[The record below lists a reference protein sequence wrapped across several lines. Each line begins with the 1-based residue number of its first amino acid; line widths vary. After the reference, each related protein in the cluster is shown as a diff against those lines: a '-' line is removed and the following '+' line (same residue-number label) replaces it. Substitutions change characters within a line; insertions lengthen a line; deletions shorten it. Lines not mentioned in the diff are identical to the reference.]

1 VRRMRLSALVLLA
14 LALAVLA
21 AAATGGSSEAAPAAK
36 KSNKATVKIAVVT
49 DIGGLND
56 RSFNHLAN
64 LGQLMAKRKLGV
76 QTRVYITNSAA
87 QRVTNVAAAARSG
100 YGLVIGVGFFM
111 GEALNTVAPQFPNTK
126 FAGVDVSW
134 GDLKSKPKNVR
145 GLLFKEQ
152 EAGYLAGYLAGLEIK
167 RKPFNGQQKVAAIG
181 AISVPAIVRYLAG
194 YKAGA
199 KKANPQVNVITG
211 YANDPTFADQS
222 KCREVA
228 LNDINNGAGIIF
240 QVAGACGLGALD
252 AAKSKGAWGI
262 GVDADQSFLGPHM
275 LTSAVKKVDVAV
287 YNTISAYKAHPT
299 TFRGGFNAIFDV
311 ANDGVGYGKVS
322 PKVPRAD
329 IVKLEAI
336 RKLIAAHKIAIPQK

>member
-1 VRRMRLSALVLLA
+1 MRFSALVLLA

-21 AAATGGSSEAAPAAK
+21 AAVTGASSEAAPAAK
-36 KSNKATVKIAVVT
+36 KSQKATAKIAIVT

-134 GDLKSKPKNVR
+134 GDLKSKPKNMR

-152 EAGYLAGYLAGLEIK
+152 EAWYLAGYLAGL
-167 RKPFNGQQKVAAIG
+167 
-181 AISVPAIVRYLAG
+181 
-194 YKAGA
+194 
-199 KKANPQVNVITG
+199 
-211 YANDPTFADQS
+211 
-222 KCREVA
+222 
-228 LNDINNGAGIIF
+228 
-240 QVAGACGLGALD
+240 
-252 AAKSKGAWGI
+252 
-262 GVDADQSFLGPHM
+262 
-275 LTSAVKKVDVAV
+275 
-287 YNTISAYKAHPT
+287 
-299 TFRGGFNAIFDV
+299 
-311 ANDGVGYGKVS
+311 
-322 PKVPRAD
+322 
-329 IVKLEAI
+329 
-336 RKLIAAHKIAIPQK
+336 

>member
-1 VRRMRLSALVLLA
+1 VLVA
-14 LALAVLA
+14 LALAVLV

-36 KSNKATVKIAVVT
+36 KSQAATVKVAVVT

-287 YNTISAYKAHPT
+287 FSTIKAFKANPKA
-299 TFRGGFNAIFDV
+299 FRGGFNAIFDV

-322 PKVPRAD
+322 SKVPRSE
-329 IVKLEAI
+329 IVKLEAV
-336 RKLIAAHKIAIPQK
+336 RKLIAAHKIAIPEK

>member
-1 VRRMRLSALVLLA
+1 MRFSALVLLA

-21 AAATGGSSEAAPAAK
+21 AAVTGGSSEAAPAAK
-36 KSNKATVKIAVVT
+36 KSEAATVKIAVVT

-181 AISVPAIVRYLAG
+181 AINVPPIVRYMAG

-199 KKANPQVNVITG
+199 KKANPQVNVVSG
-211 YANDPTFADQS
+211 YANDPTFNDQS
-222 KCREVA
+222 KCRQAA
-228 LNDINNGAGIIF
+228 LNDIANGAGIIF
-240 QVAGACGLGALD
+240 QVAGGCGLGALD

-262 GVDADQSFLGPHM
+262 GVDNDQSFLGPHI
-275 LTSAVKKVDVAV
+275 LTSAVKKVDIAV
-287 YNTISAYKAHPT
+287 FNTIKAYKTNPKA
-299 TFRGGFNAIFDV
+299 FRGGFNAIFDV
-311 ANDGVGYGKVS
+311 ASGGVGYGKVS
-322 PKVPRAD
+322 PKVPKSE

-336 RKLIAAHKIAIPQK
+336 RKLIAAHKVAIPQK